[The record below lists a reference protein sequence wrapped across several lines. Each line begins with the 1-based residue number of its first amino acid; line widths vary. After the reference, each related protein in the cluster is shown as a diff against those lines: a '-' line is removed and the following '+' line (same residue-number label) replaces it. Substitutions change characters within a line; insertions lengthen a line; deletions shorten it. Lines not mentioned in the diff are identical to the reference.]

1 MLRDAVNLLDHDDNV
16 LEDKYST
23 IEFSNRLAGLIQNVD
38 QSLENIN
45 QVRASVGSD
54 MQELESLKNTAED
67 KVVEYASAISD
78 LVDLDYTEAVSNMMQ
93 QTLQLQAA
101 IAAFQ
106 QTSNLS
112 LFNS

>member
-1 MLRDAVNLLDHDDNV
+1 MLSRYRGKTKCNSC
-16 LEDKYST
+16 KGK
-23 IEFSNRLAGLIQNVD
+23 RLRPEANYIKIG
-38 QSLENIN
+38 
-45 QVRASVGSD
+45 G
-54 MQELESLKNTAED
+54 KT
-67 KVVEYASAISD
+67 ISD